1 MPSVA
6 GSCGQYIFSDKGAA
20 PKPRGKA
27 EGTFGHTEGEAAKL
41 RQALLA
47 LQEYV
52 PWRRPR
58 GSPKG

>member
-1 MPSVA
+1 MPSA
-6 GSCGQYIFSDKGAA
+6 APGSCGQYIFSDKGAA

-52 PWRRPR
+52 P
-58 GSPKG
+58 